1 MFVLSTSM
9 GHRTLFDRNVA
20 AKLNHPYI
28 TSFLRRSALGFR
40 PNKRVRQ
47 TVASRFGLR
56 LWRKLRKKL
65 HRQLQPE
72 SFQLKRRSAWEILFN
87 LTCFSRAPF
96 EEAKRLRSDRYV
108 PDEIY
113 SLIRLSNSLEEPGKS
128 KARKVLKSVCQYRNM
143 SWPTTLQGLQLK
155 FTAHPNFGRD
165 ISQWTRNQVLRFKVK
180 DILVPFHLPS
190 YKVREQ
196 PHQSLKDF
204 LHNFKDWDKWLQH
217 HSVDEAPCPCHHFT
231 HILPEQCL
239 TRGHV
244 VAGIEQLG
252 KWHRSFEKL
261 GDGSASSA
269 FFPAKH
275 ELFKH
280 NIKMFA
286 SWRRKHCLPLVLEL
300 EFRAVLEHQWQQ
312 HIQYLSQEKRLTWK
326 DVSLARDLL
335 HKHFIVHCEDHESNH
350 LMVYCPQFYLRAAM
364 KTWQDPEVFEP
375 GEGSSAQWTQQLFA
389 QIPGALKRRYR
400 WGINP
405 SGTLPVGFVFL
416 KRKKEFLK
424 GRTIISYSNSC
435 IKKLL
440 IAAAQAILLMVR
452 LIWPEAMG
460 LATTPQLWR
469 SLHEFLRRTPSE
481 VHLAE
486 VNDDLVGFFNSVPRQ
501 QILDSLSILVQ
512 MYSDRHY
519 PSHISVCLKKQ
530 PNCESAWPGKPVAK
544 GAKSIKFL
552 HVSDLPAVVSTSFKA
567 GVFTTLGLLFRQHRG
582 TCIGNQISPV
592 LSSLPVI
599 QRESC
604 WQREWNQ
611 FLSSAQFFSTKT
623 F

>member
-1 MFVLSTSM
+1 M
-9 GHRTLFDRNVA
+9 A
-20 AKLNHPYI
+20 A
-28 TSFLRRSALGFR
+28 
-40 PNKRVRQ
+40 
-47 TVASRFGLR
+47 
-56 LWRKLRKKL
+56 
-65 HRQLQPE
+65 
-72 SFQLKRRSAWEILFN
+72 
-87 LTCFSRAPF
+87 
-96 EEAKRLRSDRYV
+96 
-108 PDEIY
+108 
-113 SLIRLSNSLEEPGKS
+113 
-128 KARKVLKSVCQYRNM
+128 
-143 SWPTTLQGLQLK
+143 
-155 FTAHPNFGRD
+155 AHP
-165 ISQWTRNQVLRFKVK
+165 I
-180 DILVPFHLPS
+180 
-190 YKVREQ
+190 
-196 PHQSLKDF
+196 
-204 LHNFKDWDKWLQH
+204 
-217 HSVDEAPCPCHHFT
+217 
-231 HILPEQCL
+231 PEP
-239 TRGHV
+239 R
-244 VAGIEQLG
+244 
-252 KWHRSFEKL
+252 
-261 GDGSASSA
+261 
-269 FFPAKH
+269 
-275 ELFKH
+275 
-280 NIKMFA
+280 
-286 SWRRKHCLPLVLEL
+286 
-300 EFRAVLEHQWQQ
+300 
-312 HIQYLSQEKRLTWK
+312 KRLTWK